1 MYVKMI
7 GDTLLWLNASD
18 PDDAD
23 LVFGVEGDFYKKLF
37 NIKKVDGKHAIV
49 SANQKFDREVL
60 KIFIN

>member
-1 MYVKMI
+1 MI

-18 PDDAD
+18 PDDTD

-60 KIFIN
+60 

>member
-1 MYVKMI
+1 MI

-60 KIFIN
+60 KIFSN